1 MLSKMLARN
10 GSNIVRPGKEG
21 EEERIKALEAQIKE
35 LAETAARAVDRAE
48 VLEEELKRS
57 KQSNTHPNNN
67 YSSGQYKKCGMSSS
81 SSENSLFSVMNDNDS
96 AITDISMSPP
106 ASPRD
111 NSKLVQLEK
120 QLATERQRRMDAEAR
135 EQSLSAQIEELSA
148 SLFEDANKRVS
159 DQNKKVSELEAIVQS
174 YESKDPNKL
183 RIHRLEVAIK
193 AIHNA
198 RRVLNSPTCMGY
210 I

>member
-1 MLSKMLARN
+1 MLARN

-21 EEERIKALEAQIKE
+21 EEERIKALEEQIKE
-35 LAETAARAVDRAE
+35 LAETAAKAVDRAE

-57 KQSNTHPNNN
+57 KQSNPQPHKRC
-67 YSSGQYKKCGMSSS
+67 SSGQYKKYGLSSS
-81 SSENSLFSVMNDNDS
+81 SSENSLFSVLNDNDS
-96 AITDISMSPP
+96 AITDISISPP

-111 NSKLVQLEK
+111 DSKLVQLEK
-120 QLATERQRRMDAEAR
+120 QLAVERQRRVDAEAR